1 MIVDS
6 SVDSPSLVRRSC
18 LAINIATSITIETLI
33 QQRPIIYPFYLHDD
47 KTILDT
53 PGLVNLA

>member
-6 SVDSPSLVRRSC
+6 SVDSSSLVRSSG
-18 LAINIATSITIETLI
+18 LVINIATSITIEALV
-33 QQRPIIYPFYLHDD
+33 QQRPIIYPFYLHND

-53 PGLVNLA
+53 PVLVNLA